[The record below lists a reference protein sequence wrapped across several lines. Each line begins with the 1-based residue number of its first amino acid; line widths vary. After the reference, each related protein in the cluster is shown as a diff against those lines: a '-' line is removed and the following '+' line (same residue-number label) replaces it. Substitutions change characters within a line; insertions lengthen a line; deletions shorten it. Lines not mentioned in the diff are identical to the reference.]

1 MLNLA
6 AEPEVKKEKKIKQRK
21 TQLKLIPVY
30 QYGALGQTLLN
41 KYLEVECQLKSKD
54 KEERDKS
61 DARNNLEE
69 LVYAI
74 RDRLYAQYEGFVQEN
89 EKSNLSK
96 QCDEIED
103 WLYGDGEDQ
112 PKSEFLLIAY
122 FGF

>member
-1 MLNLA
+1 M
-6 AEPEVKKEKKIKQRK
+6 
-21 TQLKLIPVY
+21 
-30 QYGALGQTLLN
+30 
-41 KYLEVECQLKSKD
+41 KSKD

-112 PKSEFLLIAY
+112 PKSKFFFVNSLKDNIY
-122 FGF
+122 FKPRQSED

>member
-1 MLNLA
+1 M
-6 AEPEVKKEKKIKQRK
+6 
-21 TQLKLIPVY
+21 
-30 QYGALGQTLLN
+30 
-41 KYLEVECQLKSKD
+41 KSKD

-112 PKSEFLLIAY
+112 PKSEFFCKLLKRQHISNPDRVSIKISAEIIH
-122 FGF
+122 F

>member
-1 MLNLA
+1 MQVVYEQLRSTLKGAPGIDIEIRFLNFNYLA
-6 AEPEVKKEKKIKQRK
+6 AEPEVKREKKVKQRK
-21 TQLKLIPVY
+21 TQLKLMPVY

-74 RDRLYAQYEGFVQEN
+74 RKVTQI
-89 EKSNLSK
+89 NLAGHN
-96 QCDEIED
+96 CTGG
-103 WLYGDGEDQ
+103 WL
-112 PKSEFLLIAY
+112 
-122 FGF
+122 

>member
-1 MLNLA
+1 M
-6 AEPEVKKEKKIKQRK
+6 
-21 TQLKLIPVY
+21 
-30 QYGALGQTLLN
+30 
-41 KYLEVECQLKSKD
+41 KSKD

-112 PKSEFLLIAY
+112 PKSEFFCKYLKRKHVFQIPTE
-122 FGF
+122 